1 MAARRAST
9 TRAVRGLSAVV
20 APEGW
25 DEAAARSP
33 WGHTL
38 QSSAWAEIRAAQGWR
53 PEFVRVGDPLP
64 LALVLWRDALP
75 GRPIGYVPRGPIV
88 APGDRDGLAAA
99 LGRLAA
105 LARERRAVFLKVDP
119 ELDAPFAG
127 RALADAGYRRSPQ
140 DIQPVLATL
149 ELDLE
154 TDEESLMAGLEK
166 DTRWSVRQASKK
178 GVTVREVADDAAL
191 RIFYELYAAT
201 GERAGFITRTW
212 TYYHETWGRL
222 VTAGLATVRLAYVE
236 GEAVAGAMV
245 WRCGDRAL
253 YQTAATNDAARKTYA
268 AYALLWESIVA
279 AKRAGRRV
287 FDMGGIPRDL
297 ERKDDPMYGPYL
309 FKRGFGGVV
318 RHWVGAHDAVPSPL
332 LYRAYLAAEPAYTAA
347 LRLAGRVRR

>member
-1 MAARRAST
+1 MT
-9 TRAVRGLSAVV
+9 G

-25 DEAAARSP
+25 DDAAARSP
-33 WGHTL
+33 WGHAL

-53 PEFVRVGDPLP
+53 PEFVRMGEPLP

-88 APGDRDGLAAA
+88 GPDDRVALAAA
-99 LGRLAA
+99 LARLAT
-105 LARERRAVFLKVDP
+105 LARERSAVFLKVDP
-119 ELDAPFAG
+119 ELDPSFASE
-127 RALADAGYRRSPQ
+127 ALRDAGFRRSAQ

-149 ELDLE
+149 VLDLAA
-154 TDEESLMAGLEK
+154 DEDALMAGLEK
-166 DTRWSVRQASKK
+166 DTRWSVRQAAKR
-178 GVTVREVADDAAL
+178 GVELREATDEPAL
-191 RIFYELYAAT
+191 RAFYDLYATT

-212 TYYHETWGRL
+212 EYYRATWSSL
-222 VTAGLATVRLAYVE
+222 VRVGLASLRLAYVE
-236 GEAVAGAMV
+236 GAPVAGAMV

-253 YQTAATNDAARKTYA
+253 YQTGATNEAGRKSYA
-268 AYALLWESIVA
+268 AYGLLWECIIA

-309 FKRGFGGVV
+309 FKRGFGGEV
-318 RHWVGAHDAVPSPL
+318 RRWVGAHDVVPSPL

-347 LRLAGRVRR
+347 LRALGRLRR